1 MNSGAAHRP
10 GALYKP
16 FRIFFPAAALW
27 ALLAIPVWL
36 AMRAGIV
43 PQPALLP
50 AALWH
55 AEEMLFGYTLAVVAG
70 YLLPPLTAT
79 PLAIL
84 AGLWLLARA
93 AWFVPALSPLALAA
107 VAAAFPI
114 ALVGFGLRR
123 FGPVKRAR
131 NLVFAAI
138 LIGLGL
144 ALLALLGAGLQTRFV
159 LGSMALRL
167 TLFLLVALIIVMG
180 GRLIPAATIGALR
193 ERGRDIVIR
202 VQPARESAAVCAV
215 AALSAAEALRWP
227 QPVCGAFA
235 LVIAGVLIARMKDWH
250 SFDVWRLPQ
259 IWPLHLGY
267 AWIAAGFAL
276 LGLARLGL
284 FPIESEA
291 LHALAVGGIGTTTLA
306 MMARLTRLR
315 SPRRNLPRRLPLVH
329 GLFAAAVV
337 LRVAGPWVTADIEPA
352 LWWSAA
358 CWSLA
363 YAGVLTLFANAGRA
377 PGRPR

>member
-1 MNSGAAHRP
+1 MSRAAR
-10 GALYKP
+10 GSDAIYKP

-27 ALLAIPVWL
+27 ALTAIPVWL
-36 AMRAGIV
+36 AMRAGVV
-43 PQPALLP
+43 PQPVLLP
-50 AALWH
+50 ASLWH

-70 YLLPPLTAT
+70 YLLPPLTAL
-79 PLAIL
+79 PLAVL

-93 AWFVPALSPLALAA
+93 AWFIPALPPLILTL
-107 VAAAFPI
+107 VIAAFPI

-144 ALLALLGAGLQTRFV
+144 ALVTLLGAGLQARFA
-159 LGSMALRL
+159 LGSTALRL

-202 VQPARESAAVCAV
+202 VQPGRESAAVFALGAMV
-215 AALSAAEALRWP
+215 AAESLRLP
-227 QPVCGAFA
+227 QPVIGACA
-235 LVIAGVLIARMKDWH
+235 LLIAGLLVARMKDWH
-250 SFDVWRLPQ
+250 SFEVRRLTE

-267 AWIAAGFAL
+267 AWITVGFAL
-276 LGLARLGL
+276 LGFARLGL

-291 LHALAVGGIGTTTLA
+291 LHALAVGGVGTTTLA

-315 SPRRNLPRRLPLVH
+315 SPRRAVPRWLPLVH
-329 GLFAAAVV
+329 GLFAAAVL
-337 LRVAGPWVTADIEPA
+337 LRVVGPWVTAEVEPA
-352 LWWSAA
+352 LWSSAA
-358 CWSLA
+358 CWSVA
-363 YAGVLTLFANAGRA
+363 YAGLLVLFATADRA
-377 PGRPR
+377 PDDPV

>member
-1 MNSGAAHRP
+1 MIRAAR
-10 GALYKP
+10 GSDTLYKP

-36 AMRAGIV
+36 AMRAGVV

-70 YLLPPLTAT
+70 YLLPPLTAG

-84 AGLWLLARA
+84 AALWLMARA
-93 AWFVPALSPLALAA
+93 AWFMPALPPLVLTL
-107 VAAAFPI
+107 VAAAFPM

-144 ALLALLGAGLQTRFV
+144 ALVALLAAGLQARV
-159 LGSMALRL
+159 ALGSTALRL
-167 TLFLLVALIIVMG
+167 ALFLLVALIIVMG
-180 GRLIPAATIGALR
+180 GRLIPAATVGALR
-193 ERGRDIVIR
+193 EHGRDIVIR
-202 VQPARESAAVCAV
+202 VQPLRESAAVFAV
-215 AALSAAEALRWP
+215 AALLAAEALRWP
-227 QPVCGAFA
+227 QPFPGGFA
-235 LVIAGVLIARMKDWH
+235 LLIAGLLIARMKDWH
-250 SFDVWRLPQ
+250 SFEVWRLPE

-267 AWIAAGFAL
+267 AWIAVGFAL

-291 LHALAVGGIGTTTLA
+291 LHALAVGGVGTTTLA

-315 SPRRNLPRRLPLVH
+315 SPRRTLPRWLPLVH
-329 GLFAAAVV
+329 GLFAAAVL
-337 LRVAGPWVTADIEPA
+337 LRVAGPWVAADAEPA

-363 YAGVLTLFANAGRA
+363 YAGVLILFATAARA
-377 PGRPR
+377 PGGPR